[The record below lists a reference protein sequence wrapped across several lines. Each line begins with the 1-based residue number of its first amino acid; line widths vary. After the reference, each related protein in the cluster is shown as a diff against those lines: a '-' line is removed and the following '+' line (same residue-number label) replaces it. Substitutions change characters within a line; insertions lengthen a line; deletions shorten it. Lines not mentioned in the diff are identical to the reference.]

1 MTYETTQFNKL
12 IGEHLRIIEKYDEEI
27 TEKVRPILKKCKQK
41 ELNKNRVRCYSETS
55 NGYPCSRWSL
65 VNEKYCGIH
74 INNKYNNETEI
85 NNQTNYADF
94 EIEIE
99 DDYINDKQEPEHIH
113 DTIKY
118 DKNIKTDMRIEFIED
133 SFYYVDEK
141 YVYNKGDLKKIGIKT
156 DDEYVL
162 FDNPI
167 VE

>member
-12 IGEHLRIIEKYDEEI
+12 IGEHRRIIEKYDEEI

-94 EIEIE
+94 EIQIE
-99 DDYINDKQEPEHIH
+99 DDYINDKTESTDSILLN
-113 DTIKY
+113 DG
-118 DKNIKTDMRIEFIED
+118 KTNVDMRIEFIED

-141 YVYNKGDLKKIGIKT
+141 YVYSKNDFKKIGIKT